1 MPQVY
6 QWKEGSQHKVSA
18 AVAAEVT
25 GRLAEEGRL
34 SAHELVDESR
44 PEDAPLHCEFE
55 WDDSVAA
62 EKYREGQGM
71 AIIRHLVVRIVANEQ
86 EYPTRVYFK
95 VQKEANT
102 YEPIQVILKDE
113 DKTAKLLEQAKR
125 ELQAFKAKYAGLKE
139 LAAVIS
145 AIDSVT

>member
-1 MPQVY
+1 MVY
-6 QWKEGSQHKVSA
+6 QWKTGSRHKVSA
-18 AVAAEVT
+18 AVAAEVMD
-25 GRLAEEGRL
+25 RLAEEDRL
-34 SAHELVDESR
+34 NAQELVDESR

-55 WDDSVAA
+55 WDDSIAA
-62 EKYREGQGM
+62 EKWREEQAG
-71 AIIRHLVVRIVANEQ
+71 ALIRHLVVRIEANEQ
-86 EYPTRVYFK
+86 EYPTRQYFM

-113 DKTAKLLEQAKR
+113 DKTAMLLEQAKR

-145 AIDSVT
+145 AIDSVV